1 MLCYLARTLTQE
13 PANSWRKF
21 RVLLSLHF
29 SLRCR
34 ILNNLRL
41 PSESL
46 HRTLSLPK
54 STWSAASSLL
64 NRFAR
69 GAGLSVSMV
78 PRILILLQDFSRSS
92 GKLLSRTWDPPL
104 KRARA
109 SCPHRGFLYSRK
121 LGKWITYRPS
131 CAPLV
136 VLLAQSQLYPST
148 SQRVACEHLG
158 SCYHRKREVIR

>member
-64 NRFAR
+64 DRFAR

-78 PRILILLQDFSRSS
+78 PRILILLQDYSYSS
-92 GKLLSRTWDPPL
+92 GKLLSRTSLFTPRLHRGSQVPPAL
-104 KRARA
+104 MELQTHSR
-109 SCPHRGFLYSRK
+109 RGFLYSRK

-136 VLLAQSQLYPST
+136 VLLAQSH
-148 SQRVACEHLG
+148 C
-158 SCYHRKREVIR
+158 CYH